1 MNRHTLTNGLRI
13 VHHEDPT
20 TQMVAVNV
28 LYDVGARHEDPE
40 RTGYA
45 HLLEHLMFEGSIHI
59 PDYDTHV
66 QLAGGENNAWTSN
79 DLTNYYITLPC
90 NNVETAFWLE
100 SDRMIGLALTEES
113 VEVQKGVVIE
123 EFKQRHLNRPYGDV
137 QHLIRALAYKVHPYR
152 WPTIGLCVE
161 HIEQATLASVMDF
174 YHRHYTPSNA
184 ILSVVGGISF
194 DEVVRLAEKW
204 FGPIES
210 PSGMK
215 SEKLKVNTKTSV
227 PEHELSSFNFQ
238 LSTRHEPPQVR
249 QRRKTVYRDV
259 PADMLVMAFHMG
271 DRKSPEYHVCDL
283 ITDLLSAGQSSRL
296 TRHLIHDKR
305 LFTSIDAYIQ
315 GSIDSGLLYIMG
327 RTAEG
332 ITLEQAE
339 EAVWGELTLLKSS
352 PVEDEELH
360 KVRNR
365 SESERTFNNINYL
378 NRAIAIAQM
387 ELIGQDRELTD
398 ELTRY
403 CSVSADDIRQT
414 ARKTFTKRNSSVLYY
429 RAKRNDATLTTEGH
443 DAN

>member
-1 MNRHTLTNGLRI
+1 MPNRHTLPNGLRI

-28 LYDVGARHEDPE
+28 LYNVGARHEDPE

-45 HLLEHLMFEGSIHI
+45 HLLEHLMFEGSAHI
-59 PDYDTHV
+59 PNYDTHV

-90 NNVETAFWLE
+90 SNVETAFWLE
-100 SDRMIGLALTEES
+100 SDRMMDLALTEES

-137 QHLIRALAYKVHPYR
+137 QHLIRAMAYRVHPYR

-161 HIEQATLASVMDF
+161 HIEQATLESVMDF

-184 ILSVVGGISF
+184 ILSVVGGIRF

-204 FGPIES
+204 FGPL
-210 PSGMK
+210 PA
-215 SEKLKVNTKTSV
+215 
-227 PEHELSSFNFQ
+227 
-238 LSTRHEPPQVR
+238 STIAPCPLPQEPPQQR
-249 QRRKTVYRDV
+249 MRRKTVYRSV
-259 PADMLVMAFHMG
+259 PADMLVMAFHMA
-271 DRKSPEYHVCDL
+271 DRKSREYHVCDL

-315 GSIDSGLLYIMG
+315 GSIDTGLIYTMG

-332 ITLEQAE
+332 VTLEQAE
-339 EAVWGELTLLKSS
+339 QAVWDELDTLKRNTIE
-352 PVEDEELH
+352 PEELN

-378 NRAIAIAQM
+378 NRAIALAQM
-387 ELIGQDRELTD
+387 ELIGQDRDLTD
-398 ELTRY
+398 ELARY
-403 CSVSADDIRQT
+403 CAVTAEEVQRT
-414 ARKTFTKRNSSVLYY
+414 ARKIFTKKTCSVLYY
-429 RAKRNDATLTTEGH
+429 KEKKNH
-443 DAN
+443 

>member
-1 MNRHTLTNGLRI
+1 MKVIAIRRGAFIFHLSTFIFPLSSRMNRHTLPNGLRI

-28 LYDVGARHEDPE
+28 LYNVGARHEDPE

-66 QLAGGENNAWTSN
+66 QLAGGENNAWTNN
-79 DLTNYYITLPC
+79 DLTNYYIALPC
-90 NNVETAFWLE
+90 SNVETAFWLE
-100 SDRMIGLALTEES
+100 SDRMLGLALTEES

-137 QHLIRALAYKVHPYR
+137 QHLIRSLAYKVHPYR

-161 HIEQATLASVMDF
+161 HIEQATLESVMDF
-174 YHRHYTPSNA
+174 YHRYYTPSNA

-194 DEVVRLAEKW
+194 DEVIRLAKKW
-204 FGPIES
+204 FGPLPKS
-210 PSGMK
+210 PITQAP
-215 SEKLKVNTKTSV
+215 L
-227 PEHELSSFNFQ
+227 PQ
-238 LSTRHEPPQVR
+238 EPPQLR
-249 QRRKTVYRDV
+249 IRRKSVYRNV
-259 PADMLVMAFHMG
+259 PADMLVMAFHMA
-271 DRKSPEYHVCDL
+271 DRKSMEYHVCDL

-296 TRHLIHDKR
+296 IRHLVHDQH

-315 GSIDSGLLYIMG
+315 GSIDNGLLYIMG
-327 RTAEG
+327 RLAEG

-339 EAVWGELTLLKSS
+339 RAVWSELETLKRNTID
-352 PVEDEELH
+352 PEELN

-378 NRAIAIAQM
+378 NRAVNMAQL
-387 ELIGQDRELTD
+387 ELIGQDHELAD
-398 ELTRY
+398 ELARY
-403 CSVSADDIRQT
+403 CSVSTKEVQNT
-414 ARKTFTKRNSSVLYY
+414 ARKVFTKKNCCVLYY
-429 RAKRNDATLTTEGH
+429 KACPQH
-443 DAN
+443 